1 MHYERKPLLL
11 GLLLAALVLAASD
24 ATVLHVLRGPAADF
38 DDTVRLGVHSLAS
51 PLLTL
56 AMRALTW
63 MGAPVTLIGLVL
75 GLAALLWRWGLRQR
89 AWLPPVALALA
100 EALTEPAKYLV
111 RRPRPEPWFGLHA
124 PESWSF
130 PSGHSLDSTVCYLAC
145 GAALLPLI
153 GARSERVALM
163 AICTAMPLLIGISR
177 IYLGVHWPT
186 DVLTGWVAGACA
198 ALGLI
203 RAGQAVR

>member
-1 MHYERKPLLL
+1 MRYERKPLLL
-11 GLLLAALVLAASD
+11 GLLLAVLVLAASD
-24 ATVLHVLRGPAADF
+24 AMVLHVLRGSAAEF
-38 DDTVRLGVHSLAS
+38 DNAVRLAVHSFAS
-51 PLLTL
+51 PPLNL
-56 AMRALTW
+56 AMQALTW
-63 MGAPVTLIGLVL
+63 MGAPVTLIGLTL
-75 GLAALLWRWGLRQR
+75 GVAALLWRWGLRHR

-130 PSGHSLDSTVCYLAC
+130 PSGHSLDSMLCYLAC
-145 GAALLPLI
+145 GAALLPLL
-153 GARSERVALM
+153 GSRGERVALM
-163 AICTAMPLLIGISR
+163 AICIAMPLLIGTSR